1 MNVLRRRL
9 SITAAVVTVLIGCA
23 ACSSGSSSSSANPTT
38 TTAAGDAPGTAK
50 ISTFD
55 APRTVT
61 CTDAPSTTIQ
71 VKYATQEAARQEVI
85 VDGRAVPGTDAAKGE
100 VEAPVHCDPLEH
112 TIVLVAYDK
121 AGRRTAQTKYLHTE
135 MPGGSS

>member
-1 MNVLRRRL
+1 MNFHRRGL
-9 SITAAVVTVLIGCA
+9 SIAAAVATLALGCA
-23 ACSSGSSSSSANPTT
+23 ACGSGSGSSSANPTS
-38 TTAAGDAPGTAK
+38 TTAAADAPGTAR

-61 CTDAPSTTIQ
+61 CTDAPSTTVA
-71 VKYATQEAARQEVI
+71 VKYATEQAARQEVI
-85 VDGRAVPGTDAAKGE
+85 VDGRAVPGTDAATGE

-121 AGRRTAQTKYLHTE
+121 DGRRTAQTKYLHTE